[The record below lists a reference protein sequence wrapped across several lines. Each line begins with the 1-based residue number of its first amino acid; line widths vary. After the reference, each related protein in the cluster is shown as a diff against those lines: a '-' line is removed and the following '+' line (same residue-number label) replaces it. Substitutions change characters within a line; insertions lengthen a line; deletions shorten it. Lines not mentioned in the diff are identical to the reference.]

1 MGKHK
6 LHLHSMI
13 VHVVAALAPLAATAY
28 IFYIFQVEFLSF
40 AQHTWS
46 FLVYFSLVVILFISI
61 PTILSGVFER
71 NHVYAKWHSTH
82 KIKLLLSILL
92 VLAVIIELS
101 IFFKSGMGDNLF
113 SFIGIM
119 TILANNLIM
128 FFLGVYGL
136 KISLG
141 RQSFGKTSYT
151 PDLFKKEPIDILINA
166 GEQRKKEA
174 KYLDL
179 LTER

>member
-13 VHVVAALAPLAATAY
+13 VHVVAALAPLAAVAFVLF
-28 IFYIFQVEFLSF
+28 ILQIEFLSF
-40 AQHTWS
+40 DQLIWK
-46 FLVYFSLVVILFISI
+46 FLVWFSLIVILLVSI
-61 PTILSGVFER
+61 PSIFTGIFER

-82 KIKLLLSILL
+82 KIKLVLSALL
-92 VLAVIIELS
+92 VGAIIIELVVL
-101 IFFKSGMGDNLF
+101 IWSGLGTSLF
-113 SFIGIM
+113 SLSGLLIIPV
-119 TILANNLIM
+119 NNLLV

-141 RQSFGKTSYT
+141 RQSFGKASYE
-151 PDLFKKEPIDILINA
+151 PDLFKNEPVDILVNA
-166 GEQRKKEA
+166 AEQRKKEA

>member
-1 MGKHK
+1 MGKHQ

-13 VHVVAALAPLAATAY
+13 VHVVAALAPLAAVAF
-28 IFYIFQVEFLSF
+28 IFFILRIEFLSF
-40 AQHTWS
+40 DQLIWK
-46 FLVYFSLVVILFISI
+46 FLVWFSLIVILLVSI
-61 PTILSGVFER
+61 PAISTGIFER
-71 NHVYAKWHSTH
+71 NHIYAKWHSTH
-82 KIKLLLSILL
+82 KIKLVLSVLL
-92 VLAVIIELS
+92 VFAIMIELIVLS
-101 IFFKSGMGDNLF
+101 RSGLGTSLF
-113 SFIGIM
+113 SLLGLLI
-119 TILANNLIM
+119 ILANNLLV

-141 RQSFGKTSYT
+141 RQSFGKESYEA
-151 PDLFKKEPIDILINA
+151 DLFKKEPVDILINA